1 MGATS
6 RCHTAKTPNRKPN
19 PLAEGLWNA
28 RNRSDPRAPNDRSVA
43 AYIRDLSTLAARRC
57 LIPLPLSSMGRLFH
71 RLVAGMCPWVY
82 ASLALALPVSLLVLH
97 RLWGV
102 YRVRRVSLRHKH
114 FFITGGSS
122 GIGRALASQVVRRGA
137 NVTLLARDRTRLEE
151 ARLELQDQTAFPD
164 QVVHTVS
171 ADLSQDSSALAGQVQ
186 EAEEACGPVDFL
198 VNCAGSAT
206 SLRFEETPAAE
217 FRRMMELNYLSAVHA
232 TKAVLPGMR
241 QRGHG
246 AIVLVSSIAGV
257 FGVYGFSAYAA
268 SKFALV
274 GLAQALCMEVRHR
287 GVSVTVAFPPDTDTP
302 GFAEEQRTK
311 PVETKLICAS
321 GGLHSPETV
330 ARSILDDA
338 LRGHFV
344 SVLGLDGMVMLNMCA
359 GMMPPSSLLDLVVQV
374 ACMGALR
381 LVGACYLTHFYRLVA
396 RQATL
401 RQQAKKPL

>member
-1 MGATS
+1 
-6 RCHTAKTPNRKPN
+6 
-19 PLAEGLWNA
+19 
-28 RNRSDPRAPNDRSVA
+28 
-43 AYIRDLSTLAARRC
+43 
-57 LIPLPLSSMGRLFH
+57 
-71 RLVAGMCPWVY
+71 MCPWVY
-82 ASLALALPVSLLVLH
+82 AALTLAVPVSLLVLH
-97 RLWGV
+97 RLWSL

-114 FFITGGSS
+114 FFVTGGSS
-122 GIGRALASQVVRRGA
+122 GIGRALATQVVRRGA

-171 ADLSQDSSALAGQVQ
+171 ADLCQDSSALAGQLQ

-274 GLAQALCMEVRHR
+274 GLAQSLCMEVRHR

-311 PVETKLICAS
+311 PIETKLICAS

-359 GMMPPSSLLDLVVQV
+359 GMMPPNSLLDLVVQV
-374 ACMGALR
+374 VCMGALR
-381 LVGACYLTHFYRLVA
+381 LVGACYLLHFYRLVA
-396 RQATL
+396 RQASL